1 MNTFIDKVLPVYEK
15 VVHIA
20 FGCACVR
27 SFHVEQLTMVNCPI
41 HGDPMISSTEE
52 LVPKQLAS

>member
-1 MNTFIDKVLPVYEK
+1 MNTLDAKVLPVYEK

-27 SFHVEQLTMVNCPI
+27 SFHVEQLTLVKCPI
-41 HGDPMISSTEE
+41 HGDPIVASTEE
-52 LVPKQLAS
+52 WLPKRQVA